1 MGVRTAPSTGEV
13 PPIQTAGEGA
23 VLPTETAADQETQQG
38 KLCGN
43 LQKHSAAC
51 SVFIFSVFPVLYPDQ
66 SFFGSYGRI
75 RRERLGSSRL

>member
-51 SVFIFSVFPVLYPDQ
+51 SVFIFSVFLCFILT
-66 SFFGSYGRI
+66 SLFLALMAG
-75 RRERLGSSRL
+75 